1 MSADIQFNMRLEQDD
16 YEKIEK
22 IRKRIGLS
30 SKKQAVVYL
39 INYYMDREKFTDDI
53 AEALLKRMKKV
64 YPPDCALQESADFSA
79 SFRLIPNEQYEEIIS
94 TISSTIDSM
103 KEELESFGTE
113 YMGF

>member
-39 INYYMDREKFTDDI
+39 INYYMDREKFTNYRQHEGRI
-53 AEALLKRMKKV
+53 GKLRH
-64 YPPDCALQESADFSA
+64 
-79 SFRLIPNEQYEEIIS
+79 
-94 TISSTIDSM
+94 
-103 KEELESFGTE
+103 
-113 YMGF
+113 